1 MHNTNDVTA
10 LLQDWRQGNE
20 EALNRLVALVYKELR
35 RLASA
40 NLKGQWYNY
49 SLQPTAL
56 VNEAFIKL
64 TDCNKIDWKNRAHF
78 FGVASK
84 LMRNILVDKARRK
97 LATKREGERF
107 KVSLQDIHQLSDPV
121 IDRDLDLIAL
131 DDALQVLEKLDIQQS
146 RIVELR
152 YFGGLNI
159 EETAEAL
166 GVSASTITREW
177 RLARAWLLHRLDK
190 RTS

>member
-1 MHNTNDVTA
+1 MNNINDVTA
-10 LLQDWRQGNE
+10 LLQDWRQGND
-20 EALNRLVALVYKELR
+20 EALNSLVSLVYKELR

-40 NLKGQWYNY
+40 NLRGQWHNY

-64 TDCNKIDWKNRAHF
+64 TDCNNIDWKNRAHF

-84 LMRNILVDKARRK
+84 LMRNILVDKARKK
-97 LATKREGERF
+97 LATKRDGERF
-107 KVSLQDIHQLSDPV
+107 KISLQDIHQLSDPI

-131 DDALQVLEKLDIQQS
+131 DDALQVLEKLDTQQS

-159 EETAEAL
+159 EETAEVL

-177 RLARAWLLHRLDK
+177 RLARAWLLRRLSK
-190 RTS
+190 TG